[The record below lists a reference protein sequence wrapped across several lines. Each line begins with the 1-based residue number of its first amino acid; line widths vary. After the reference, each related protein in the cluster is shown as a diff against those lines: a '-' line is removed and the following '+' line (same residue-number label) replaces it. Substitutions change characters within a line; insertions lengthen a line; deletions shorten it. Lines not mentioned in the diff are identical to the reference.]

1 MRIKTLQLTKVG
13 VFENELIEFKPCP
26 SKDKAEIHIF
36 TGTNGTGKSTLLKS
50 MVAAFE
56 NVGINRKEEI
66 LCKADTNSFTRY
78 LREKNSQCGSTLS
91 IQSTEDFEIKYIGC
105 PEGASHLHIISK
117 DTEEI
122 SDYRSILDESKK
134 VDQSSCFEFC
144 LFAYSGNRFI
154 NISNDSPEK
163 TTHIKNPI
171 YGSLEFNKKPN
182 SAFFIDKWLETS
194 LLKESY
200 AKREGLNKHSKNFNT
215 ILTKL
220 ESTIGEI
227 VGFVVKIK
235 MDKKTLRE
243 PGIFYDGVE
252 HNIDVLPDG
261 LKSILSW
268 LLDLCMRL
276 ENLTWMNDIPIFD
289 RNIILFLD
297 EIEAHLHIEW
307 QRKILP
313 AIQKLFPNAQIFI
326 STHSPFV
333 VNSVDDAWVYNLEV
347 EKGNAKVRKVE
358 LSQDGKSFTSVLRNI
373 FGVKET
379 FGPAIEK
386 DLAKFKSLISKA
398 LDKSIS
404 GKEEKELA
412 KIAQDLAQEG
422 TELESIVGFELRQV
436 EKLNKK
442 EVVI

>member
-1 MRIKTLQLTKVG
+1 MRIKSLELNQVG
-13 VFENELIEFKPCP
+13 VFENGLIEFKPCP
-26 SKDKAEIHIF
+26 KGGIAEIHIF

-56 NVGINRKEEI
+56 NVGINRQEEI
-66 LCKADTNSFTRY
+66 FCTTDTNSFTKY
-78 LREKNSQCGSTLS
+78 LRERNSECGATLS
-91 IQSTEDFEIKYIGC
+91 IHSSEDFQIQYTGC
-105 PEGASHLHIISK
+105 PGGANHLHIAIK
-117 DTEEI
+117 DTPAL
-122 SDYRSILDESKK
+122 SDYRKRLVKDKIDKSNFFI
-134 VDQSSCFEFC
+134 FC

-154 NISNDSPEK
+154 NISNDSPSNPA
-163 TTHIKNPI
+163 HIKNPL
-171 YGSLEFNKKPN
+171 YESLEFNKNPN

-200 AKREGLNKHSKNFNT
+200 AQREALDNQSNKISN

-220 ESTIGEI
+220 ETTLGEI
-227 VGFVVKIK
+227 VGFDVKIK
-235 MDKKTLRE
+235 MDKKTINE
-243 PGIFYDGVE
+243 PVFLYDSVE
-252 HNIDVLPDG
+252 HNLDVLPDG

-268 LLDLCMRL
+268 LLDLCMRMETL
-276 ENLTWMNDIPIFD
+276 QWMKDVPLFE

-297 EIEAHLHIEW
+297 EIEVHLHIEW

-347 EKGNAKVRKVE
+347 EKGNAKIRKVE

-386 DLAKFKSLISKA
+386 DLAKFKDLISKA
-398 LDKSIS
+398 LDNSIS
-404 GKEEKELA
+404 VKEEKELS
-412 KIAQDLAQEG
+412 KIAQKLAQEG
-422 TELESIVGFELRQV
+422 TELESIVGFEMRQV

-442 EVVI
+442 ELVQ

>member
-1 MRIKTLQLTKVG
+1 MRIKSLQLNNVG

-26 SKDKAEIHIF
+26 SKGKAEIHIF
-36 TGTNGTGKSTLLKS
+36 TGTNGTGKSTLLKA

-78 LREKNSQCGSTLS
+78 LREKNSNSGATIF
-91 IQSTEDFEIKYIGC
+91 IQSTEDFEIKYTGC
-105 PEGASHLHIISK
+105 PEGANHLHIISK

-122 SDYRSILDESKK
+122 SDYRSIIDESKK
-134 VDQSSCFEFC
+134 VDQSNCFEFC

-200 AKREGLNKHSKNFNT
+200 ARREGLDKHSKNFNT

-220 ESTIGEI
+220 ETTIGEI
-227 VGFVVKIK
+227 VGYGVKIK

-243 PGIFYDGVE
+243 PVFLYDGVE

-276 ENLTWMNDIPIFD
+276 ENLTWMNNTMIFE

-313 AIQKLFPNAQIFI
+313 AIQRLFPNAQIFI

-347 EKGNAKVRKVE
+347 EKGNAHVRKVE

-386 DLAKFKSLISKA
+386 DLSVFKGLIAKA
-398 LDKSIS
+398 LEKSITS
-404 GKEEKELA
+404 KEEKELV
-412 KIAQDLAQEG
+412 KIANKLAHEG
-422 TELESIVGFELRQV
+422 TELESIVGFEMRQV
-436 EKLNKK
+436 EKLDKK
-442 EVVI
+442 ELAQ

>member
-1 MRIKTLQLTKVG
+1 MRIKSLQLTKVG
-13 VFENELIEFKPCP
+13 VFESELIEFKPCP
-26 SKDKAEIHIF
+26 SKGKAEIHIF
-36 TGTNGTGKSTLLKS
+36 TGTNGTGKSTILKAL
-50 MVAAFE
+50 VAAFE
-56 NVGINRKEEI
+56 NVGINRNDEI
-66 LCKADTNSFTRY
+66 LCKSDTNSFTRY
-78 LREKNSQCGSTLS
+78 LREKNSKSGANLP
-91 IQSTEDFEIKYIGC
+91 IQSSEDFEINYTGC
-105 PEGASHLHIISK
+105 PEGANHLHIISK

-163 TTHIKNPI
+163 TNHIKNPI
-171 YGSLEFNKKPN
+171 YGSLEFNKKSN

-200 AKREGLNKHSKNFNT
+200 ARREGLDDHSKNFNT

-227 VGFVVKIK
+227 VGYDLKVK
-235 MDKKTLRE
+235 MDKKALRE
-243 PGIFYDGVE
+243 PVFLYDGVE
-252 HNIDVLPDG
+252 HKIDVLPDG

-276 ENLTWMNDIPIFD
+276 ENLTWMNDTPIFD

-386 DLAKFKSLISKA
+386 DLLKFKDLVSKA
-398 LDKSIS
+398 LDRSITT
-404 GKEEKELA
+404 KEEKELN
-412 KIAQDLAQEG
+412 KIAQNLAQEG
-422 TELESIVGFELRQV
+422 TELESIVGFEMRQL
-436 EKLNKK
+436 EKMNKK
-442 EVVI
+442 EIAL